1 LYRILKKMTK
11 VTAMV
16 WLLACLLPGGVRA
29 EEPVAPSIEVRLGH
43 SPSAVEKQN
52 SRILL
57 FSEAKIDDDE
67 LLKTVGDGLEIPLP
81 VGSYYFR
88 KLEMSDSR
96 IKLWDE
102 SDRGVSGKG
111 NQFGLD
117 TFQKITLS
125 AVEGR

>member
-1 LYRILKKMTK
+1 MTK
-11 VTAMV
+11 VTAIV
-16 WLLACLLPGGVRA
+16 WLLACLLPEGARA
-29 EEPVAPSIEVRLGH
+29 EKPVAPSIELRL
-43 SPSAVEKQN
+43 SQFPSAVEKHH

-57 FSEAKIDDDE
+57 LSESKVDDQE
-67 LLKTVGDGLEIPLP
+67 LLNTVGDGLETPLP

-88 KLEMSDSR
+88 KLEISDSR

-102 SDRGVSGKG
+102 ADIGASGKG

-125 AVEGR
+125 AAEGR